1 MRKEEILMEKKR
13 IEMEEIEI
21 SEVTA
26 EQDEQNIGILR
37 IAGMQMM

>member
-13 IEMEEIEI
+13 IEMEEVEI
-21 SEVTA
+21 SEVTD

-37 IAGMQMM
+37 IAGMRMM